1 MGAEEERTE
10 APGATTRSG
19 PLGPAVLVFAVV
31 LILTGVLAGISEAV
45 YTHNENR
52 LLKLR
57 AREAGSI
64 LGATLPGIQTTL
76 ASADE
81 LAGVTNGDRA
91 KFRHFIAPYV
101 GLGQGTSFVS
111 ASLWRL
117 PATGQGPLAVVG
129 VAPKLSPAHA
139 QAVFEHAARSST
151 LSVTGLLSAPSRRLG
166 YAFVAPGSDRRYVV
180 YAERTVPPNRLS
192 RIHNNPAVSGLD
204 YALYL
209 GHSPRPANLLVAS
222 VARVPLKGRSA
233 SDTVPFGDMVIT
245 LVVSP
250 RGVLSGSLPQALP
263 WIIAIGGALLALVA
277 GLVTYRLIDRRHRAE
292 ELAERLEQTAGENR
306 RLYAEQRDIAQT
318 LQHALLP
325 SALPRVSGI
334 ESSAL
339 YKAGEQGVEIGGDW
353 YDLIAVGDG
362 KLLLVVGD
370 VSGRGLPAAITMAA
384 LRYAIEAYAAQNDS
398 PPVILTKLSRLVS
411 VAETGQLAT
420 VLCALIDV
428 EGRRLTFSNAGHL
441 PPLLLSNGRG
451 DYLEGHTGLPIG
463 VEADALYSSTTVT
476 VPPEATVLAF
486 TDGLVERRG
495 ESLDAS
501 LERLREMANAH
512 GTPLPELLD
521 DLVADLHDEP
531 SEDDS
536 AILGLRWTS

>member
-1 MGAEEERTE
+1 M
-10 APGATTRSG
+10 
-19 PLGPAVLVFAVV
+19 V
-31 LILTGVLAGISEAV
+31 LILTGVLAGISQAV
-45 YTHNENR
+45 YTRNENR

-81 LAGVTNGDRA
+81 LAAVTNGDVA
-91 KFRHFIAPYV
+91 KFRHFISPYV
-101 GLGQGTSFVS
+101 GPGQGTSFVT

-117 PATGQGPLAVVG
+117 PAAGGGPLAVVG
-129 VAPKLSPAHA
+129 VAPKLSPA
-139 QAVFEHAARSST
+139 QAPALFARAARSST
-151 LSVTGLLSAPSRRLG
+151 LSVNGLLSAPSRRLG
-166 YAFVAPGSDRRYVV
+166 YAFVAPGSHQRYIV
-180 YAERTVPPNRLS
+180 YAERTVPPDRLS
-192 RIHNNPAVSGLD
+192 RVHNNPAVSGLN

-209 GHSPRPANLLVAS
+209 GPRAQSSNLLLAS
-222 VARVPLKGRSA
+222 VTRVPLQGRTA
-233 SDTVPFGDMVIT
+233 SNTVPFGDMALT

-263 WIIAIGGALLALVA
+263 WIIAIGGILLALAA
-277 GLVTYRLIDRRHRAE
+277 GLVTYRLIDRRQRAE
-292 ELAERLEQTAGENR
+292 ELAEQLEQTAGENR
-306 RLYAEQRDIAQT
+306 RLYAEQHDIAQT

-325 SALPRVSGI
+325 SALPRVNGI

-353 YDLIAVGDG
+353 YDLIDVGEG
-362 KLLLVVGD
+362 KLLLVMGD
-370 VSGRGLPAAITMAA
+370 VSGRGLPAATTMAS
-384 LRYAIEAYAAQNDS
+384 LRYAIQAYALQNDP

-411 VAETGQLAT
+411 VADGGQLAT
-420 VLCALIDV
+420 VLCVLIDV
-428 EGRRLTFSNAGHL
+428 EGRHLTFSNAGHL
-441 PPLLLSNGRG
+441 PPLLLSNGSG
-451 DYLEGHTGLPIG
+451 DYLESQIGLPIG
-463 VEADALYSSTTVT
+463 VEADAIYSSTTVA
-476 VPPEATVLAF
+476 VPPQATVLAF

-501 LERLREMANAH
+501 LARLREMANAD
-512 GTPLPELLD
+512 GAPLSELLD
-521 DLVADLHDEP
+521 DLVADLHVQP

>member
-1 MGAEEERTE
+1 M
-10 APGATTRSG
+10 
-19 PLGPAVLVFAVV
+19 LVLVVV
-31 LILTGVLAGISEAV
+31 LILTGVLAGISESV
-45 YTHNENR
+45 YMRNENR
-52 LLKLR
+52 LVKLR
-57 AREAGSI
+57 ARQAGTI

-81 LAGVTNGDRA
+81 LAEATNGDVA
-91 KFRHFIAPYV
+91 KFRRFITPYV
-101 GLGQGTSFVS
+101 GVAQSNSFVS
-111 ASLWRL
+111 ASLWRVS
-117 PATGQGPLAVVG
+117 PGASAPLAVVG
-129 VAPKLSPAHA
+129 LAPKLSDDQTPALFA
-139 QAVFEHAARSST
+139 RAARSPT
-151 LSVTGLLSAPSRRLG
+151 LSVVGLLSAPSRRLG
-166 YAFVAPGSDRRYVV
+166 YAFVAPGTDRRYVV

-192 RIHNNPAVSGLD
+192 RIHSNAAVAGLN

-209 GHSPRPANLLVAS
+209 GHDTQQNNLLLAS
-222 VARVPLKGRSA
+222 VTKLPLRGRTA
-233 SDTVPFGDMVIT
+233 SDTVAFGDMAVT

-250 RGVLSGSLPQALP
+250 QGVLSGSLLQNLP
-263 WIIAIGGALLALVA
+263 WIIAIGGIVLAVIA
-277 GLVTYRLIDRRHRAE
+277 ALVTYYLIERRHDAE
-292 ELAERLEQTAGENR
+292 ELADRLEDVAGENR

-370 VSGRGLPAAITMAA
+370 VSGRGLPAATTMAA

-451 DYLEGHTGLPIG
+451 DYLESHTGLPIG
-463 VEADALYSSTTVT
+463 VEADAIYSSTTV
-476 VPPEATVLAF
+476 
-486 TDGLVERRG
+486 DGAPGGHRPRLHGWPGRAPGREPRRQPRAAARDG
-495 ESLDAS
+495 QRA
-501 LERLREMANAH
+501 RHAAAR
-512 GTPLPELLD
+512 
-521 DLVADLHDEP
+521 VARRP
-531 SEDDS
+531 R
-536 AILGLRWTS
+536 G